1 MPHPIFS
8 GILAKNRC
16 IALHLHKLHFC
27 FINPEKMYRYL
38 LLFIMAIP
46 GVIAAQAPPTPA
58 GSTDYSKVT
67 AYSEIAPFLAN
78 AQKASAFLKTTII
91 GQSVNKRNIYAAT
104 FSSGDFG
111 KDSTKVKVLIFA
123 QQHGNEQSG
132 KEAALL
138 LISELTK
145 PENHYL
151 LSRLDIAIIPQ
162 VNPDGSEVNQ
172 RRNANQADL
181 NRNHLILTEPET
193 KALHAFFDQY
203 LFDVTLDVHEYS
215 PYSEDWLNAGF
226 RKNTQV
232 ALGAPTNLNVSEKIR
247 NFAAD
252 KTLPFVM
259 NQLSL
264 NNYSSFVYC
273 PGDPPGKGY
282 IRHST
287 FDINDGRQSF
297 AIQQTLSFIQE
308 GMNGTDNFVQNL
320 KLRSLSQM
328 TGMRSLLEFSYNNNI
343 EIRKIVSDER
353 KAMLKEPG
361 SAHISIQ
368 ATHAGNGR
376 QLQLPVLSV
385 KTGRDSTVMITDY
398 RPIVKSVADVKKPVA
413 YLIPDD
419 LTEVVEWAERQ
430 NLIKKPY
437 KPAATDKIER
447 AFVQRIDS
455 IDFEGDII
463 VNPGLEP
470 KIFTPEEISKTYI
483 EIPVNQLK
491 GLMAAIALE
500 PKSMLGLVTYDKY
513 RHLLRDLTWFPIL
526 KLYR

>member
-1 MPHPIFS
+1 
-8 GILAKNRC
+8 
-16 IALHLHKLHFC
+16 
-27 FINPEKMYRYL
+27 MYRFL
-38 LLFIMAIP
+38 LILSMAIHTA
-46 GVIAAQAPPTPA
+46 IFAQAPLTP
-58 GSTDYSKVT
+58 SETTDFTKVT
-67 AYSEIAPFLAN
+67 SYSEIAPFLAN
-78 AQKASAFLKTTII
+78 LQKASPFLKTSII
-91 GQSVNKRNIYAAT
+91 GQSVNKRNIYAVT
-104 FSSGDFG
+104 FSSGRFG
-111 KDSTKVKVLIFA
+111 KDSTKVKLLIFA

-138 LISELTK
+138 LIRELTR

-151 LSRLDIAIIPQ
+151 FSRLDIAIIPQ
-162 VNPDGSEVNQ
+162 VNPDGSELNQ

-193 KALHAFFDQY
+193 IVLHSFFDEY
-203 LFDVTLDVHEYS
+203 LFDVTMDVHEYS
-215 PYSEDWLNAGF
+215 PYSDEWIESGF

-247 NFAAD
+247 DFANNRA
-252 KTLPFVM
+252 LPFIL

-264 NNYSSFVYC
+264 NNHSSFVYC

-320 KLRSLSQM
+320 KQRSISQM
-328 TGMRSLLEFSYNNNI
+328 AGMRSLLDFSYANRD
-343 EIRKIVSDER
+343 EILKIVNDER
-353 KAMLKEPG
+353 SALLKGTG
-361 SAHISIQ
+361 SANISLQ
-368 ATHAGNGR
+368 ATHVQSG
-376 QLQLPVLSV
+376 QPLELPVLSL
-385 KTGRDSTVMITDY
+385 KTGRDSSVTITDY
-398 RPIVKSVADVKKPVA
+398 RPVVKSLADAKKPVA

-419 LTEVVEWAERQ
+419 LDEVLGWAERQ
-430 NLIKKPY
+430 NLVRKPY
-437 KPAATDKIER
+437 IPVPTDKLER

-455 IDFEGDII
+455 IDFEGDKV
-463 VNPGLEP
+463 VNPGLERQ
-470 KIFTPEEISKTYI
+470 IFTPQEVNKTYI

-491 GLMAAIALE
+491 GQMAAIALE

-513 RHLLRDLTWFPIL
+513 SHLLRDLTWFPIL